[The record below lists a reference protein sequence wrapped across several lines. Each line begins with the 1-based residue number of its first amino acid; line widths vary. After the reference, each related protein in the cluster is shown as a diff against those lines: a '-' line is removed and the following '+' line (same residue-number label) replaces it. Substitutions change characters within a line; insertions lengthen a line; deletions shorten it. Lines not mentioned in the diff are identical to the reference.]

1 VKVFQRGGG
10 VGLGCW
16 EGVEGGEGNKRGR
29 ISGEEERFGGGGESL
44 GKGEGR

>member
-1 VKVFQRGGG
+1 MKGFSEVV
-10 VGLGCW
+10 LGCW
-16 EGVEGGEGNKRGR
+16 GVGRGVEGVEGNKRGR